1 MSALDLRVDV
11 GHPLVRAGLALYPL
25 FGDGPVALTTCPG
38 SLHPPPARWSSS
50 SGRTNPRCRSWP

>member
-25 FGDGPVALTTCPG
+25 FGDGPVAPDYLPG
-38 SLHPPPARWSSS
+38 PPHLPPARWSCP
-50 SGRTNPRCRSWP
+50 SGRTDPRCRSWP